1 MPRACCIYTHIEQLL
16 RLHQCCPVCSFRIS
30 FMISLQET
38 STLLHQ
44 GLPILSSPILLSDYP
59 HKLLYSL
66 SYCRSS
72 PQLSPTS
79 SAVQPG
85 HLSCNTLYLQPHK
98 TYFTHTTAS
107 VGINVILI
115 TYLVTPITL
124 ITNNIVPYPAW
135 QRWQDSEGKR

>member
-1 MPRACCIYTHIEQLL
+1 MLSRMLISNIIYDITSRDFHIIASRAAYSVLTNPII
-16 RLHQCCPVCSFRIS
+16 RLPSQTPS
-30 FMISLQET
+30 
-38 STLLHQ
+38 
-44 GLPILSSPILLSDYP
+44 
-59 HKLLYSL
+59 SL